1 MSIRAA
7 LAVGTSLSLGAVAA
21 IASQDPGPARFP
33 TLSARR
39 PVAAYWALAA
49 APFGNAWELF
59 ALVAL
64 IYSAC
69 LFAWGL
75 RNARRR
81 DREREP

>member
-7 LAVGTSLSLGAVAA
+7 LAAGTCLGLGTVAA
-21 IASQDPGPARFP
+21 IASQDPGPVRFP
-33 TLSARR
+33 ALSARR
-39 PVAAYWALAA
+39 PVASYWALTA

-59 ALVAL
+59 VLVAL

-75 RNARRR
+75 RDARRR